1 MLTIQLS
8 NEWESLLQQ
17 FAKEAGKNSEDY
29 ARDIVIEYL
38 ADMEDAHIAEQRLRD
53 IRSGKETTVSLQE
66 VMKEYGMDAEV

>member
-8 NEWESLLQQ
+8 SEWETLLQR

-29 ARDIVIEYL
+29 AREIVMEYL

-66 VMKEYGMDAEV
+66 VMKEYGMDD